1 MWVSGLA
8 VPKPWGALGR
18 AVPSSPFPLPRLG
31 LWPAGAGRLRFV
43 LCKRM
48 LMAGPAMR
56 WLRGIKMPAMLLLP
70 LFLLLLPP
78 PSPGSKMAAAGKC
91 GVDRNERQR
100 KQRWQEA
107 AVAREALCCAGK
119 DRSQCSPGR
128 NREVI
133 GAGEGALCSDPT
145 RGSARH
151 RAAPR
156 GFRDQP
162 SPSGETE
169 PEMLIKR
176 VAS

>member
-1 MWVSGLA
+1 
-8 VPKPWGALGR
+8 
-18 AVPSSPFPLPRLG
+18 
-31 LWPAGAGRLRFV
+31 
-43 LCKRM
+43 
-48 LMAGPAMR
+48 MAGPAMR

-78 PSPGSKMAAAGKC
+78 PSLGSKMAAAGKC

-107 AVAREALCCAGK
+107 AAAREALCCAGK

-128 NREVI
+128 NWEVI
-133 GAGEGALCSDPT
+133 GAGEGALRSDP
-145 RGSARH
+145 ARR

-156 GFRDQP
+156 GFPDQP
-162 SPSGETE
+162 SPNGGTE